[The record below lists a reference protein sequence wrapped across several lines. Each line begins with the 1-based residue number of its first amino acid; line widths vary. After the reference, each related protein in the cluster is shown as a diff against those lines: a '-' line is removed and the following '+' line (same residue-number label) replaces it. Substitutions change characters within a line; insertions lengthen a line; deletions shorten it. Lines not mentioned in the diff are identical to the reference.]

1 MKLNILMC
9 RCNISL
15 LIQKR
20 MRQKKLIVVIAIK
33 NKNILLSL
41 VKIVLTIQ
49 IILQKIISPQKNVIP
64 LMSTKIII
72 VIFVRF

>member
-1 MKLNILMC
+1 
-9 RCNISL
+9 
-15 LIQKR
+15 

-49 IILQKIISPQKNVIP
+49 IILQKVISPQKNVIP